1 MLLKLKETFFVKEAR
16 SCSDWVERDFFNTG
30 AVKGRTEFEYICSIC
45 GAPPEDS
52 PLVADAVLGLRDG
65 KKLLP
70 CCEDCHTAKKKPLAY
85 GKADQPAA
93 QAAKRA
99 RKAEERTE
107 SAAKRPAR
115 GRGRG
120 RGRGRRRSQLRD
132 SSDED
137 EEVGGARTPPPRAP
151 APPCSSSG
159 SDEDSDEEDD
169 ESDSG
174 SSPSLDD

>member
-1 MLLKLKETFFVKEAR
+1 MRKRGTTKRGTAP
-16 SCSDWVERDFFNTG
+16 VERDFFNTG
-30 AVKGRTEFEYICSIC
+30 GVNGRTEFEYICSIC

-70 CCEDCHTAKKKPLAY
+70 CCEDCHAAKKQPLAY
-85 GKADQPAA
+85 GKANQPVV

-115 GRGRG
+115 RRGRG
-120 RGRGRRRSQLRD
+120 RGRGRSQLPD

-151 APPCSSSG
+151 ALPSG

-174 SSPSLDD
+174 SSPSDD

>member
-1 MLLKLKETFFVKEAR
+1 MSDGQPRQVQCKLGDVDADGNWQLGSPAPASAT
-16 SCSDWVERDFFNTG
+16 DDI
-30 AVKGRTEFEYICSIC
+30 RTTRPRLSMSR
-45 GAPPEDS
+45 ATSDS
-52 PLVADAVLGLRDG
+52 PLVADAVLGGCATGRS
-65 KKLLP
+65 
-70 CCEDCHTAKKKPLAY
+70 CCRAARTATPRKKPLAY

-115 GRGRG
+115 RRGRG
-120 RGRGRRRSQLRD
+120 RGRGRSQLPD

-151 APPCSSSG
+151 APPSG

-174 SSPSLDD
+174 SSPSDD

>member
-1 MLLKLKETFFVKEAR
+1 MGDDYLNRWVLVTDKHMDIDEGSSYYAR
-16 SCSDWVERDFFNTG
+16 AMARTKFIEGIRFQESAALVHVFNG
-30 AVKGRTEFEYICSIC
+30 GGPHPRVLQVAAVT
-45 GAPPEDS
+45 
-52 PLVADAVLGLRDG
+52 
-65 KKLLP
+65 LP
-70 CCEDCHTAKKKPLAY
+70 MSNN
-85 GKADQPAA
+85 QPVV

-107 SAAKRPAR
+107 RAAKRPAHRR

-120 RGRGRRRSQLRD
+120 RGCGRGQLPVD

-137 EEVGGARTPPPRAP
+137 EEVGAARTPPPRAP
-151 APPCSSSG
+151 ALPCSGTSG
-159 SDEDSDEEDD
+159 SVEDSDEDSDEEDD